1 MNIKTIIY
9 VLGLILRIEGI
20 FMLLPYIVSIIYRES
35 EGGAFLAVAILCMV
49 FGLLLSC
56 KKPKNMEIYA
66 KEGFVTV
73 AFSWILFSIF
83 GCLPFVINGDIPSFT
98 DALFETISGFTTT
111 GASIL
116 TAVEPLAKCSLLWRS
131 LTIWIGGMGVL
142 VLLLAVNPLK
152 GGSQIHILRA
162 ESPGPSVERLVPKV
176 QNTAV
181 VLYGIYIVLTVL
193 EFLFLIAGKM
203 SVFDAINTA
212 FSTAGTGGFGTR
224 SDSYMSYS
232 PYIQWVV
239 SVFMMLF
246 GINFGAYFLIYIKHF
261 KQAFKYEE
269 VKYYLLIILVATFII
284 FTNIYNP
291 QAGIEETAR
300 HAFFQVSSIITTTG
314 FASADFNLWPSESKV
329 ILVLL
334 MFIGACAGST
344 GGGIKV
350 SRIAIALKTVKK
362 EIMLNVH
369 PSSVKKIKME
379 GKPVAHETIRSTNVF
394 LITYMVIFATSCFL
408 LAFDEHDL
416 VTNFTAVV
424 ATLNNIGPGLEQVGP
439 IGNYAS
445 FTPFSKY
452 VLMFNMLAGRLELY
466 PMLMI
471 LNYDMWKSTLIPPIK
486 TKISRIKQ
494 KKTRA

>member
-1 MNIKTIIY
+1 MNIRTIIY
-9 VLGLILRIEGI
+9 VLGCILKIEGV
-20 FMLLPYIVSIIYRES
+20 FMLLPYITSLIYRES
-35 EGGAFLAVAILCMV
+35 EGWAFLAVSVLCV
-49 FGLLLSC
+49 LFGFLLSF

-73 AFSWILFSIF
+73 AFSWILFSLF
-83 GCLPFVINGDIPSFT
+83 GCIPFVLNGDIPNFT

-152 GGSQIHILRA
+152 GGSQIHIMRA

-181 VLYGIYIVLTVL
+181 VLYAIYIVLTIL

-203 SVFDAINTA
+203 SVFEAVNTA

-239 SVFMMLF
+239 SIFMMLF

-269 VKYYLLIILVATFII
+269 VRYYLFIVIAATFII
-284 FTNIYNP
+284 FTNTFSIYNS
-291 QAGIEETAR
+291 IEETVR
-300 HAFFQVSSIITTTG
+300 HAFFQVTALITTTG
-314 FASADFNLWPSESKV
+314 FASVDFNLWPSESKV
-329 ILVLL
+329 ILILL
-334 MFIGACAGST
+334 MFVGACAGST

-362 EIMLNVH
+362 EIMINVH

-379 GKPVAHETIRSTNVF
+379 GKPIAHETIRATNVF
-394 LITYMVIFATSCFL
+394 FITYIVIFATSAFL

-416 VTNFTAVV
+416 VTNFTAVL

-439 IGNYAS
+439 TGNFAS

-471 LNYDMWKSTLIPPIK
+471 LNYGMWKSAFAPKMKSGILNLK
-486 TKISRIKQ
+486 NKEK
-494 KKTRA
+494 